1 MSPKIRLA
9 PLDEVPRLLLEHRVL
24 IGDCNELVIAETL
37 RVRNIGKVWIPLL
50 AEFTD
55 DQWLVKVVLL
65 QERLGVVVAV
75 NVNLGQGVVH
85 GGILR
90 AGLDPS
96 LQPGEDQ
103 LEPIPLLDLVNQFVD
118 GEVSGDRGQETLD
131 RSFVAVNIQQPTND
145 LRGSDGVHPLDIDL
159 DELGQAVLVQ
169 IENQVVH
176 KIKAIADDD
185 EGELVLE
192 FGLLKEV
199 LDFLRVVEVAL
210 SANALDLSDLVRAS
224 CRLDVFE
231 VDFGVLTKVDDGTE
245 VVVET

>member
-1 MSPKIRLA
+1 MDVFWLKDLTPKIRLT

-24 IGDCNELVIAETL
+24 VGDRNKLVVTEAL
-37 RVRNIGKVWIPLL
+37 CVRNVGEVWIPLL

-55 DQWLVKVVLL
+55 DQRLVKVVLL

-75 NVNLGQGVVH
+75 DVNLGQGVVH

-118 GEVSGDRGQETLD
+118 GEVSRDGSQEALD
-131 RSFVAVNIQQPTND
+131 RSFVAVHIQQTTDN
-145 LRGSDGVHPLDIDL
+145 LRSPDGVHPLDVNF

-176 KIKAIADDD
+176 KVEPIADDD
-185 EGELVLE
+185 EREAGP
-192 FGLLKEV
+192 EV
-199 LDFLRVVEVAL
+199 WPP
-210 SANALDLSDLVRAS
+210 
-224 CRLDVFE
+224 
-231 VDFGVLTKVDDGTE
+231 
-245 VVVET
+245 